1 MKRYN
6 FFLPEDKVE
15 AFKQI
20 AKEKDTN
27 MSALL
32 RQVLSKYIQI
42 QNERRTQSN

>member
-15 AFKQI
+15 TLKQI
-20 AKEKDTN
+20 AQEKDTT
-27 MSALL
+27 MSALI

-42 QNERRTQSN
+42 QNERRNQSN